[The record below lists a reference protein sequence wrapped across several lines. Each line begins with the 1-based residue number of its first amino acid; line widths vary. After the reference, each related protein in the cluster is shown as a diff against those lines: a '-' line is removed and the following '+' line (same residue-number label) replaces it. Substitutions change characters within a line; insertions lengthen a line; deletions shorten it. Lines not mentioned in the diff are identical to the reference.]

1 MSALF
6 SSRKFLIVLFDAI
19 FGLASLAV
27 AFFLVDTVELQ
38 IFVAAI
44 FATLQPVF
52 VAAINGITQEDTAA
66 LAAGIHPN
74 QEGQVQ
80 FMYPQADN
88 QE

>member
-1 MSALF
+1 MSSLF

-38 IFVAAI
+38 IFVGAI

-52 VAAINGITQEDTAA
+52 VAAINGITAEDTAA
-66 LAAGIHPN
+66 YANGIHPN
-74 QEGQVQ
+74 QEGMLQY
-80 FMYPQADN
+80 MYPQDVS
-88 QE
+88 EE